1 MNKYTTAGRRSVN
14 ASSMRDAAETFALRQ
29 ARALF
34 GRNAYVRTLN
44 LGSQSFDNT
53 VGEWQAFV
61 GYRTGQNQTT
71 GRNIHLTVT
80 RR

>member
-1 MNKYTTAGRRSVN
+1 MNKYTTAGRRAVN
-14 ASSMRDAAETFALRQ
+14 AMSMRDAAETFALRQ

-34 GRNAYVRTLN
+34 GRNAYVRTLT

-61 GYRTGQNQTT
+61 GYRTGSNETT

>member
-1 MNKYTTAGRRSVN
+1 MK
-14 ASSMRDAAETFALRQ
+14 AEKIYNGLMK
-29 ARALF
+29 
-34 GRNAYVRTLN
+34 
-44 LGSQSFDNT
+44 QSFDNT